1 MILTTP
7 LYSSKF
13 YLNGVEVQHS
23 RAVYNT
29 FDLFGDV
36 AGVLELITMM
46 FAFFISPMIEQIYTI
61 TLAS

>member
-7 LYSSKF
+7 LYSTQF
-13 YLNGVEVQHS
+13 YLSGVEVQHS
-23 RAVYNT
+23 RSVYNT

-46 FAFFISPMIEQIYTI
+46 FAIFIGPMIE
-61 TLAS
+61 